1 MTGPIGRRQKGEKVL
16 ASATTDDGVLVAG
29 TRDTLLI
36 GSHRIPWEQLQ
47 SADWDLES
55 TTLRVAEVG
64 DWGHDRPVHELVLP
78 DPGRLLQLVRERLTA
93 SVVLQ
98 RHVAVRGRKGV
109 FVIARRAPRGDGPL
123 QWVYEFQEGID
134 PTDPAVRRAAEA
146 ALAAARD
153 EVGLP

>member
-1 MTGPIGRRQKGEKVL
+1 MSGPIGRRQKGERVL
-16 ASATTDDGVLVAG
+16 ASATTVDGVLVAG
-29 TRDTLLI
+29 TRDTLMI
-36 GSHRIPWEQLQ
+36 GARRIPWEGLQ
-47 SADWDLES
+47 SADWDKES

-64 DWGHDRPVHELVLP
+64 DWGEERPVHVLILP

>member
-1 MTGPIGRRQKGEKVL
+1 VTGPVGRRLKGERVL
-16 ASATTDDGVLVAG
+16 ASATTEDGTLVAG
-29 TRDTLLI
+29 TRDHLLI
-36 GSHRIPWEQLQ
+36 GARRLLWERLQ
-47 SADWDLES
+47 SADWDKES

-64 DWGHDRPVHELVLP
+64 DWGAERPVHELVLP
-78 DPGRLLQLVRERLTA
+78 EPGRLLELVRERLTA

-98 RHVAVRGRKGV
+98 RHVAIRGRKGV

-146 ALAAARD
+146 TLAAARD